1 MDMLQAR
8 LGKLKNSEIKT
19 YVNDISVMQLSIFMI
34 CDFSALTNVIVMM
47 EDATKGILIYSI
59 FTVLLLTYLILYSSS
74 KTIKF

>member
-1 MDMLQAR
+1 MLQAR